1 MSAISPAPT
10 SARSSVGS
18 ELLTAVEAWRPDP
31 ECLRAGDEYIG
42 LALRCYSG
50 SLSDLQIRRRL
61 EHFAGFMADEPPD
74 RGPCDAAIAF
84 ADHCF
89 IVAVSPQRTAQILA
103 HLSVVIPG
111 WEPADPDKIAALV
124 LATYREI
131 G

>member
-1 MSAISPAPT
+1 MNAISPPT
-10 SARSSVGS
+10 TRSRSPAGS

-31 ECLRAGDEYIG
+31 ECLRAGDGHIG
-42 LALRCYSG
+42 LALRCYCG

-61 EHFAGFMADEPPD
+61 EHFAEQVADEPPD
-74 RGPCDAAIAF
+74 RGPRDAATAF
-84 ADHCF
+84 ANHCS

-111 WEPADPDKIAALV
+111 WEPTDPDDIAALV
-124 LATYREI
+124 RATYREI